1 MKILFIVPYVPNL
14 IRVRP
19 YNILRSLSA
28 RGHQITLLTLV
39 SDEQDLADLEQIKPY
54 CHAVHAV
61 QMSKKDSIVNCLK
74 VIPSRTPFQSVY
86 SWQPALLNLA
96 GDLDTYDVVH
106 VEHLRGAQYGLALK
120 KQAHLPVVW
129 DSVDCITHL
138 FRQAVAKSDDFVR
151 RWRSRLDLK
160 RTAWFEGWAINQFDH
175 VLVTSKVDKTHL
187 LALDNQPHAA
197 TAPITVLPNGVDF
210 AYFQPNPAVPTDANT
225 LVVTGKMSY
234 HANISMTLHLAHDIM
249 PRVWQQNP
257 AVKLI
262 IVGKDPTPEIAELSQ
277 HPAITITGTVPDIPP
292 YLHQAALAVAPIT
305 YNAGIQNKILEAM
318 ACGTAV
324 VTTSQAISSLN
335 IQPEREIAIADTPE
349 DFSQA
354 ILKLLQDEQMR
365 KEMAKAGY
373 TYVRNHHN
381 WDTIAHNLESIYTDT
396 IHAKKYL
403 TQTPTSQAQ
412 SLILS

>member
-39 SDEQDLADLEQIKPY
+39 SDQQDQADLEQIKPF

-74 VIPSRTPFQSVY
+74 VIPSHTPFQSVY
-86 SWQPALLNLA
+86 SWQPALLKLA
-96 GDLDTYDVVH
+96 GNLDTYDVVH
-106 VEHLRGAQYGLALK
+106 VEHLRGVQYGLALK
-120 KQAHLPVVW
+120 QQVHLPVVW

-151 RWRSRLDLK
+151 RWRSRLDLR
-160 RTAWFEGWAINQFDH
+160 RTEWFEGWAINQFDH
-175 VLVTSKVDKTHL
+175 VLVTSKVDKMHL
-187 LALDNQPHAA
+187 LALDNQPHTS

-210 AYFQPNPAVPTDANT
+210 SYFQPNPAAPTDTNT

-234 HANISMTLHLAHDIM
+234 HANISMTLHLVHEIM
-249 PRVWQQNP
+249 PRVWQHNP
-257 AVKLI
+257 AVKLL
-262 IVGKDPTPEIAELSQ
+262 IVGKDPTPEIAELNQ
-277 HPAITITGTVPDIPP
+277 HPAITVTGTVPDIPP
-292 YLHQAALAVAPIT
+292 YLHQATLAVAPIT

-365 KEMAKAGY
+365 QEMAIAGY

-381 WDTIAHNLESIYTDT
+381 WDTIAYNLESIYTDT
-396 IHAKKYL
+396 IHAKKYHTR
-403 TQTPTSQAQ
+403 TQPSQVQ
-412 SLILS
+412 SLLLS